1 MMNTTYAGL
10 FEAHITV
17 SSLSPNEAKR
27 FTETCNQLNIK
38 AIQIELSRGDVPIQ
52 PMTCSTHKG
61 DFTTV
66 LNEVTGL
73 AYQLKQAGFEVTR
86 QKIEAAPF
94 NQGIPMTAKEAQNHS
109 ADNYFEHHL
118 KILFEKESNFNE
130 IQTVCTAHGAHL
142 SRNAFENRVDN
153 TKTYFITLR
162 CYSIGLEEATIRFN
176 ALKQAITHLKI
187 NILKN
192 ITEYCVYDDRL
203 NLDANWLSDDNASQK
218 EHLPCTACTQFCLK

>member
-1 MMNTTYAGL
+1 MNTTYSGL

-17 SSLSPNEAKR
+17 SNLSPSESKR
-27 FTETCNQLNIK
+27 FTETCNQLSIK

-61 DFTTV
+61 DFTSV

-73 AYQLKQAGFEVTR
+73 AHQLKRAGFEVTR

-94 NQGIPMTAKEAQNHS
+94 NQGIPMTTTDAQNHS
-109 ADNYFEHHL
+109 SDNYFEHHL

-130 IQTVCTAHGAHL
+130 IQRVCVAYGAHL
-142 SRNAFENRVDN
+142 SRNAFENRADN
-153 TKTYFITLR
+153 AKTYFITLR
-162 CYSIGLEEATIRFN
+162 CYSIGLEEAMIRFN

-203 NLDANWLSDDNASQK
+203 NLDANWLTDDQASEK
-218 EHLPCTACTQFCLK
+218 ESSPCAACTQFCFK

>member
-1 MMNTTYAGL
+1 MNTTYAGL

-17 SSLSPNEAKR
+17 SNLSPSESKR
-27 FTETCNQLNIK
+27 FAETCNQLNIK

-66 LNEVTGL
+66 LNEVTEL
-73 AYQLKQAGFEVTR
+73 ARQLKRAGFEVTR

-94 NQGIPMTAKEAQNHS
+94 NQGIPMTESDAKNHS
-109 ADNYFEHHL
+109 PDNYFEHHL
-118 KILFEKESNFNE
+118 KILFEKESNFKE
-130 IQTVCTAHGAHL
+130 IQTVCIAHGAHL
-142 SRNAFENRVDN
+142 SRNAFENRADHS
-153 TKTYFITLR
+153 KTYFITLR
-162 CYSIGLEEATIRFN
+162 CYSIGLEEAAIRFN
-176 ALKQAITHLKI
+176 ALKQAITYLKI

-203 NLDANWLSDDNASQK
+203 NLDANWLTDDNASQK
-218 EHLPCTACTQFCLK
+218 EPLPCAVCTQFCLK

>member
-1 MMNTTYAGL
+1 MNTTYAGL

-17 SSLSPNEAKR
+17 SNLSPSESKR
-27 FTETCNQLNIK
+27 FMETCNQLSIK

-73 AYQLKQAGFEVTR
+73 AHQLKRAGFEVTR

-94 NQGIPMTAKEAQNHS
+94 NQGIPMTDMDAQNHAS
-109 ADNYFEHHL
+109 DNYFEHHL

-130 IQTVCTAHGAHL
+130 IQSVCIAHGAHL

-162 CYSIGLEEATIRFN
+162 CYSIGLETAMIRFN

-203 NLDANWLSDDNASQK
+203 NLDANWLRDDNISEK
-218 EHLPCTACTQFCLK
+218 ESSPCAACTQFCLK

>member
-1 MMNTTYAGL
+1 MNITYAGL

-17 SSLSPNEAKR
+17 STLSPRESKR

-61 DFTTV
+61 NFTTV
-66 LNEVTGL
+66 LNEVTEL
-73 AYQLKQAGFEVTR
+73 ARQLKRAGFEVTR

-94 NQGIPMTAKEAQNHS
+94 NQGIPITADDAQNHA

-118 KILFEKESNFNE
+118 KILFEKESNFVE
-130 IQTVCTAHGAHL
+130 IQQVCIAHGAHL
-142 SRNAFENRVDN
+142 SRNAFENRADHS
-153 TKTYFITLR
+153 KTYFITLR
-162 CYSIGLEEATIRFN
+162 GYSMGLEEAMIRFN

-203 NLDANWLSDDNASQK
+203 NLDANWLTDDNASEK
-218 EHLPCTACTQFCLK
+218 ESSPCAVCTQFCLK